1 MWGRLVADVAH
12 ALLRAVSRHLL
23 CSLTRCAN
31 HARGP
36 GVEKSLDAARRSAC
50 ATSATTCHTLAHP
63 VSSTSGGLNLGLLF
77 RIRISRPVV
86 RGPGVANFDFSLFKN
101 FQPTERIGVQLR
113 AEAFNLANRVRF
125 GFPNQNLSSGQ
136 IGVITGQ
143 ADVPARFSSACRCF
157 SEAPT

>member
-1 MWGRLVADVAH
+1 MWGQVGRRRGARTPACRVETRLISTP
-12 ALLRAVSRHLL
+12 ALLFDTVCESCARTGRREESRRGTQECVRYVGDHLPY
-23 CSLTRCAN
+23 S
-31 HARGP
+31 G
-36 GVEKSLDAARRSAC
+36 SSSFLDIRRSE
-50 ATSATTCHTLAHP
+50 SH
-63 VSSTSGGLNLGLLF
+63 LLF

-136 IGVITGQ
+136 IGVITSQ
-143 ADVPARFSSACRCF
+143 ADVPARFSSA
-157 SEAPT
+157 